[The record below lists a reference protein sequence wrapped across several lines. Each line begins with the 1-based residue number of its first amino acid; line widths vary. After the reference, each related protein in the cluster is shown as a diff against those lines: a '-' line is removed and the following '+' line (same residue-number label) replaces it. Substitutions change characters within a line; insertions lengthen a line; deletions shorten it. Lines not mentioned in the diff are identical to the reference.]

1 MSLVD
6 ILFVVTV
13 ALLAFNG
20 FRNGAVISLVN
31 LISIPIG
38 IVVALLFGKQLTQ
51 VLASNNL
58 PATPFIAYIVLFF
71 GTVLVLHIIGT
82 VIRGVVQ
89 KIPFVGFGDAL
100 LGALIGFVEAWLL
113 WLVLLLVLG
122 SFLHNAQGSIQQGS
136 SVGPGL
142 NIQVDQLKQWHD
154 FYNETVSNSLFAKVN
169 GFFIQELPNLP
180 TPRPQ

>member
-6 ILFVVTV
+6 ILFLVTV

-20 FRNGAVISLVN
+20 FRNGVVISLVN
-31 LISIPIG
+31 LISIPVG
-38 IVVALLFGKQLTQ
+38 IVVALLFGKQLMQ
-51 VLASNNL
+51 MLASNNL
-58 PATPFIAYIVLFF
+58 PATPLIAYIVLFF

-100 LGALIGFVEAWLL
+100 LGTLIGFVEAWLL
-113 WLVLLLVLG
+113 WLVLLLLLG
-122 SFLHNAQGSIQQGS
+122 SFLHNTQDSIQRGS
-136 SVGPGL
+136 SIIPGL
-142 NIQVDQLKQWHD
+142 NIQVDQLRQWHD

-169 GFFIQELPNLP
+169 GFFIQKLPNLP
-180 TPRPQ
+180 TLRPQ

>member
-6 ILFVVTV
+6 ILFLVTV

-31 LISIPIG
+31 LISIPVG
-38 IVVALLFGKQLTQ
+38 IVVALLFGKQLMQ
-51 VLASNNL
+51 MLASNNL
-58 PATPFIAYIVLFF
+58 PATPLIAYIVLFF

-100 LGALIGFVEAWLL
+100 IGALIGFVEAWLL

-122 SFLHNAQGSIQQGS
+122 SFLHSAQDTIQRGS
-136 SVGPGL
+136 SVVPGL
-142 NIQVDQLKQWHD
+142 NIQVDQLRQWHD

-169 GFFIQELPNLP
+169 GFFIQKLPNLP
-180 TPRPQ
+180 IPRPQ